1 MLTGDKIETAI
12 NIGYS
17 CQLIT
22 DTQEKIM
29 IDGKT
34 EASVEQS
41 INDGLKLINEFP
53 NEDYCLILTGDA
65 LIHAVKEKYSNQLIS
80 ISDVCSAVIACRVS
94 PKQKQEVVSL
104 VKNNVFFIFQ
114 LFHI

>member
-17 CQLIT
+17 CQLLA
-22 DTQEKIM
+22 DTQEKIL

-41 INDGLKLINEFP
+41 INDGLKLISEFP
-53 NEDYCLILTGDA
+53 DEDYCLILTGDA
-65 LIHAVKEKYSNQLIS
+65 LIHAVKEKYSNQLVS
-80 ISDVCSAVIACRVS
+80 ISDACSAVIACRVS

-104 VKNNVFFIFQ
+104 VKKNVI
-114 LFHI
+114 